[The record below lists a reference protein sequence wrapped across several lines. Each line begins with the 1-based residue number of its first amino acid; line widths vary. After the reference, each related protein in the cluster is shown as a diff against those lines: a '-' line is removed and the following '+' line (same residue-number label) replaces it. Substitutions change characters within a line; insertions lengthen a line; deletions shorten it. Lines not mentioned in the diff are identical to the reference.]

1 MSRSEPILSIAE
13 DFPILSEAWQ
23 FLRNVCYRLFV
34 SAFLTIIEVFKYFSC
49 FLFLWFFVCFVF
61 ILSCVFLLLVQ
72 FLQDLLLPPNSNSSS
87 RSNSSASDSLS
98 VSWIYSLS
106 LYLFISFFPGFL
118 FFLGYF
124 SLLFEVVFFY
134 RYLKIRQVFFKKKKL
149 SIGNFCSPSMNLMSL
164 FSELTS

>member
-23 FLRNVCYRLFV
+23 FVRNVCYRLFV

-87 RSNSSASDSLS
+87 RCNSSASDSLS

>member
-23 FLRNVCYRLFV
+23 FVRNVCYRLFV

-98 VSWIYSLS
+98 VSWIYSLYIF
-106 LYLFISFFPGFL
+106 LFL
-118 FFLGYF
+118 FFLV
-124 SLLFEVVFFY
+124 SCFFLVIFLY
-134 RYLKIRQVFFKKKKL
+134 YLKLFFSTVIWKLNRSFSKKKSWVL
-149 SIGNFCSPSMNLMSL
+149 EIFVHRQW
-164 FSELTS
+164 T